1 MSGLIALRFFVGI
14 LGGTFV
20 PCQVWSTGFF
30 DKNVVGTSNALIG
43 GWGNSGGGITYFLM
57 PLIYDSLK
65 ADQGLTSHQA
75 WRVAFIVPFILI
87 VTTAVGMFFLCED
100 TPTGKW
106 SERHQATQALLHAHV
121 DSTPNASPPPE
132 KSNTLTPAGSDM
144 EKGDKSPERKQSNVD
159 IGRGTITIIPDEEA
173 HLSKDEMRAVAQG
186 EVVVAPT
193 GKEMLHVIFSLQTAF
208 HCAVYICSFGGEL
221 AINSYIAAYYLKNF
235 PYLGQTGAGRWAS
248 MFGLLNVVTR
258 PLGGIV
264 SDLLYKHVTTN
275 LWLKKA
281 WIVSVGIISGAF
293 LIAIGLLD
301 PRTESTMFGLIA
313 GMAFFLEA
321 GNGASFALV
330 PHVHPHANGV
340 VSGTVGAMGN
350 FGGVIFAI
358 LFRFHGT
365 NYAESFWIMGIMI
378 ICFNL
383 VLAWVPPI
391 PKGQVGGR

>member
-1 MSGLIALRFFVGI
+1 M
-14 LGGTFV
+14 
-20 PCQVWSTGFF
+20 
-30 DKNVVGTSNALIG
+30 
-43 GWGNSGGGITYFLM
+43 
-57 PLIYDSLK
+57 
-65 ADQGLTSHQA
+65 
-75 WRVAFIVPFILI
+75 
-87 VTTAVGMFFLCED
+87 
-100 TPTGKW
+100 
-106 SERHQATQALLHAHV
+106 
-121 DSTPNASPPPE
+121 
-132 KSNTLTPAGSDM
+132 
-144 EKGDKSPERKQSNVD
+144 
-159 IGRGTITIIPDEEA
+159 
-173 HLSKDEMRAVAQG
+173 
-186 EVVVAPT
+186 
-193 GKEMLHVIFSLQTAF
+193 
-208 HCAVYICSFGGEL
+208 
-221 AINSYIAAYYLKNF
+221 
-235 PYLGQTGAGRWAS
+235 
-248 MFGLLNVVTR
+248 
-258 PLGGIV
+258 
-264 SDLLYKHVTTN
+264 TTN

-301 PRTESTMFGLIA
+301 PHSESTMFGLIA